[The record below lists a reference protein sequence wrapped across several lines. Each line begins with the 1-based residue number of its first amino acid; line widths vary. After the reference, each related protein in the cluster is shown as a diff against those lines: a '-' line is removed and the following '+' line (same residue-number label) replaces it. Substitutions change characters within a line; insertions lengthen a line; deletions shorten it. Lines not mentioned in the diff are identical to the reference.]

1 MIGCAKKVFVM
12 TEIRNDYS
20 RQRGVTL
27 IEVLIAML
35 ILAVGLLGMAS
46 LQVRAVSDT
55 SNSSFRSIAIFYVND
70 MADRIRAN
78 PVGEQGNLYNDAS
91 GGSEKDNCLKVA
103 GCNSSDM
110 AAHDKW
116 EWLEN
121 VGDALPAGAGTI
133 TKTGNVYTVTV
144 SWNSRVQAQ
153 DANGDQIGTVTSSV
167 NFSFEP

>member
-1 MIGCAKKVFVM
+1 MNKVQANL
-12 TEIRNDYS
+12 TKQGGI
-20 RQRGVTL
+20 TL

-55 SNSSFRSIAIFYVND
+55 SNSSSRSIAIFYAND
-70 MADRIRAN
+70 MADRIRSN
-78 PVGEQGNLYNDAS
+78 PAGEQGNLYNDET
-91 GGSEKDNCLKVA
+91 GGSQKA
-103 GCNSSDM
+103 GCLAVGGCGSSDM

-116 EWLEN
+116 EWQQN
-121 VGDALPAGAGTI
+121 VSNALPAGAGTI
-133 TKTGNVYTVTV
+133 TKNGNIYTVTV

-153 DANGDQIGTVTSSV
+153 DANGDQVGTVTSSV